1 MVRSFRSRMATLL
14 LLAVL
19 LPTLSGCGTIF
30 GGTREI
36 ITATSAP
43 DVARITTD
51 PSSGSFT
58 TPASMSLER
67 KHSYTLTFTK
77 DGYEPATFQ
86 INHSL
91 RGGIV
96 VLDVLFTGLLGV
108 IIDAVTGGWY
118 QLEPKSAVVVLTQSD
133 GFTNGPETI
142 EINISVGSSEDGKNK
157 VSIDGTRP
165 GVLVRVEQN

>member
-1 MVRSFRSRMATLL
+1 MIRSFRSRIVPLL
-14 LLAVL
+14 LLAVFV
-19 LPTLSGCGTIF
+19 PTVTGCGVIF
-30 GGTREI
+30 GGTREN

-43 DVARITTD
+43 DGARITMS
-51 PSSGSFT
+51 PSAGSFT

-67 KHSYTLTFTK
+67 KHNYTLTFTK

-86 INHSL
+86 INRSI

-118 QLEPKSAVVVLTQSD
+118 KLEPKSAVVALTRAE
-133 GFTNGPETI
+133 GFTNGPETV
-142 EINISVGSSEDGKNK
+142 EINISVGPSEDGKNK
-157 VSIDGTRP
+157 VSIDGTTP
-165 GVLVRVEQN
+165 GVLVRVEQK

>member
-1 MVRSFRSRMATLL
+1 MVRSFRLRIVTLL
-14 LLAVL
+14 LLVVL
-19 LPTLSGCGTIF
+19 FPTLSGCGVIF

-43 DVARITTD
+43 VGARITAS
-51 PSSGSFT
+51 PSVGNFP

-86 INHSL
+86 INNSI

-96 VLDVLFTGLLGV
+96 VLDILFTGLIGV
-108 IIDAVTGGWY
+108 VVDAVTGGWY
-118 QLEPKSAVVVLTQSD
+118 KLEPKSAVAVLTQSD

-142 EINISVGSSEDGKNK
+142 EINISVGASEDGKDK
-157 VSIDGTRP
+157 VSIDATRP